1 MMGWLLSGLT
11 AMRALGV
18 RVGLRTG
25 ATTGYPRSR
34 RRKSPGAAGP
44 EPLLCF
50 GALLSHCE
58 VGAGVAQADDRIE
71 LWGITDAATAR
82 RTLQE
87 LMLEAQSQTLEEEFR
102 RLQRNEPCVFEGQQ
116 RLRYKQAK
124 RAWSKAGLALP
135 VDISMAAHDLESL
148 AWLARQCHACGY
160 LSEPETWLCLAWVAE
175 NAIRSF
181 SDWQAYAAS
190 FVLGRAIL
198 LRDGASG
205 AMAIRAFKELIGG
218 RADKSSL
225 AGLWRAHPLAGIR
238 VSEVV
243 LQEEHIHE
251 PLAHPPCSA
260 LLALG
265 CVIAHSAG
273 VRADDLAIAPQEREF
288 HRLWLAEHWRAADAG
303 QVRARMDWLLGSGS
317 REKLDPLLDC
327 VADAPMSVGGTPMAR
342 FAQARRALLKEGHDP
357 AMIDEC
363 RTVLAYDLERA
374 AFGARLAFSVGLLDE
389 ESLWNALRHM
399 ARQARAA
406 FDCWERYLVSL
417 MLGHALANEDWQAG
431 KRLLRSGMALLDGI
445 TPFAQYPSPWQV
457 CPLEMLPVL
466 HRVAPVA
473 CRGPGASYRT

>member
-1 MMGWLLSGLT
+1 MMGWLLSGFT
-11 AMRALGV
+11 AIRAFGV

-34 RRKSPGAAGP
+34 GRKSPGAAGP
-44 EPLLCF
+44 ESLLCF
-50 GALLSHCE
+50 GALLSHCD
-58 VGAGVAQADDRIE
+58 AASGVAQANDLVE
-71 LWGITDAATAR
+71 LWGITDAVTAR

-87 LMLEAQSQTLEEEFR
+87 LMLETQSQTLDEEFR
-102 RLQRNEPCVFEGQQ
+102 RLQRNEPGVFEGEQ
-116 RLRYKQAK
+116 RLCFKQAK

-135 VDISMAAHDLESL
+135 VDISMAAHDLESV

-160 LSEPETWLCLAWVAE
+160 LSESETWLCLAWVAE
-175 NAIRSF
+175 NAIRNF

-190 FVLGRAIL
+190 FVLGRATL
-198 LRDGASG
+198 LRDGTSG
-205 AMAIRAFKELIGG
+205 TMAIRAFKELIGC
-218 RADKSSL
+218 RTDKVSL

-243 LQEEHIHE
+243 LQEEHIPE
-251 PLAHPPCSA
+251 PPAHLPRSA

-273 VRADDLAIAPQEREF
+273 VRADYLGIAPQEKEF

-303 QVRARMDWLLGSGS
+303 QVRARMDWLLVSGS
-317 REKLDPLLDC
+317 REKLDPLLGR
-327 VADAPMSVGGTPMAR
+327 VGDAPVSVGGTALAR
-342 FAQARRALLKEGHDP
+342 FTQARRALLKEGHDP
-357 AMIDEC
+357 ALIDEC

-374 AFGARLAFSVGLLDE
+374 AFGARVAFSVGLLDE

-406 FDCWERYLVSL
+406 FDCWEQYLVSL
-417 MLGHALANEDWQAG
+417 MLGHALADEDCLSG

-445 TPFAQYPSPWQV
+445 TPFAQHPSPWQV

-473 CRGPGASYRT
+473 CLGPGASYRN